1 MYSFHAT
8 KLFHTIEGG
17 ALIYNND
24 EYKKMFDLYKNFG
37 ITGPEDVDMI
47 GINAKMNEFQA
58 AMGLAVLK
66 HMNEIIEKRRIITE
80 RYSNNL
86 AGINGIVMVQNK
98 EDVKV
103 NYAYLPILVDE
114 TSYGHT
120 RDELFLQLE
129 KNFINARKYFYP
141 ITTNFR
147 CYKDKYVNC
156 DVSVAEFVSQR
167 IITLPIYPD
176 LSLDDVDRI
185 CDVINEFKRI

>member
-1 MYSFHAT
+1 M
-8 KLFHTIEGG
+8 
-17 ALIYNND
+17 
-24 EYKKMFDLYKNFG
+24 
-37 ITGPEDVDMI
+37 
-47 GINAKMNEFQA
+47 
-58 AMGLAVLK
+58 
-66 HMNEIIEKRRIITE
+66 KRRIITE

-114 TSYGHT
+114 TSYGHA

-129 KNFINARKYFYP
+129 KNFIYARKYFYP